1 MLISLEFDDVLYDL
15 QSLADEYC
23 KGELLPGALGFYQEL
38 IDTFGENN
46 IQIVTNSCPDV
57 VIAKTQMIRNF
68 GINCLII
75 HDKDKYK
82 HTSGTILIDNY
93 YINIQEHINK
103 TDGCGIL
110 ANINKSQYVEI
121 DYLKIKHAF
130 ANKVTGICKYIESYD
145 AILSELKKYF
155 NSEIC
160 KVYSVTKTNNLY
172 ETICMKEMSQRMI
185 IITSEAA
192 PTLSEY
198 GSEYSFSLL
207 LEQIGHANIVSLSNH
222 PIGAVITDNMFGLA
236 VTYDSDKFPSFVE
249 NYLKSRDKH
258 LREFSIENIIRKA
271 NQAGIYCK
279 SRELKPYDVD
289 YGQQIYSNDQ
299 FIYTNVD
306 AQYVKTFDTLYKLD
320 VGYIGIK
327 DGKII
332 TAHIVNSAYAFD
344 FDSELCCVKL
354 GRLKSRSIHKLN
366 EMQRIHNYIVD
377 INLLTEE
384 VSKSSILNLI
394 GGSFNHEY
402 TINSF
407 EKDKSLRAAQNG
419 RNINEN
425 VESNDDCE
433 NEQCEFSSTSTP
445 TPDSEP
451 NKKVVCTI
459 EYSFLIDPSQKD
471 RIFNELNE
479 AVDSSQFNS
488 QFNNIPVPPGGLDIS
503 LKFDGKFLKGLKIDN
518 LNEGEN
524 EDEAAVGKSNS
535 VKIFKDANS
544 RLMDFH
550 NALMQIKHYASR
562 HSKANLEVETQ
573 STLDYITK
581 YYSRVLS
588 KYEKEAMNEAAVGQR
603 GKTSYKEA
611 MDYCGENEDSH
622 KSADALFL
630 DKFKDTFQNMD
641 YQENEKYG
649 YYYHPEDRSRID
661 ELLKYSAFQSRFFNV
676 EFADCLHQNL
686 TCLAEIHQVDQDCK
700 LYYIKGFR
708 K

>member
-15 QSLADEYC
+15 QSLNEKYMRNTYGGAYAIIQHHDELKKLFPSIKQDLLNNAAEYC
-23 KGELLPGALGFYQEL
+23 KGELLPGALEFYQEL
-38 IDTFGENN
+38 VDTFGENN

-82 HTSGTILIDNY
+82 YTSGTILIDNY

-110 ANINKSQYVEI
+110 ANINKSQYVEK
-121 DYLKIKHAF
+121 DYFKIKHAF
-130 ANKVTGICKYIESYD
+130 SNNVNVIGICKFIESYD
-145 AILSELKKYF
+145 VILSELKKYF

-160 KVYSVTKTNNLY
+160 KVYSVTKTNKFRY
-172 ETICMKEMSQRMI
+172 EIICMKEMSQRMI

-192 PTLSEY
+192 PNVSV

-207 LEQIGHANIVSLSNH
+207 MHQIGHANIVSLSNH

-236 VTYDSDKFPSFVE
+236 VTYDSNKFPAFVE
-249 NYLKSRDKH
+249 NYLKSRDKD
-258 LREFSIENIIRKA
+258 LRKLSIENSIENIIRKA

-279 SRELKPYDVD
+279 SSELKPYDVD

-306 AQYVKTFDTLYKLD
+306 AQYIKSFDTLYKLD

-327 DGKII
+327 DGKIV
-332 TAHIVNSAYAFD
+332 TAHIVNSVYAFD
-344 FDSELCCVKL
+344 FDSEICCVKL

-366 EMQRIHNYIVD
+366 EMQRTHNYIVD
-377 INLLTEE
+377 ILTEE

-394 GGSFNHEY
+394 DSFNHEY
-402 TINSF
+402 IIDSF
-407 EKDKSLRAAQNG
+407 EKDKTLRAAQNG
-419 RNINEN
+419 RDINEN

-433 NEQCEFSSTSTP
+433 NEQCEFSSTPTP

-451 NKKVVCTI
+451 NEKVVCTI

-479 AVDSSQFNS
+479 AVDGSQFNS

-518 LNEGEN
+518 LNEGES
-524 EDEAAVGKSNS
+524 ED
-535 VKIFKDANS
+535 
-544 RLMDFH
+544 
-550 NALMQIKHYASR
+550 
-562 HSKANLEVETQ
+562 
-573 STLDYITK
+573 
-581 YYSRVLS
+581 
-588 KYEKEAMNEAAVGQR
+588 EAAVGQR
-603 GKTSYKEA
+603 GRTSYKEA

-622 KSADALFL
+622 KSADTSL
-630 DKFKDTFQNMD
+630 DKFKDTFQNID

-649 YYYHPEDRSRID
+649 YYYHPEDRSRIE

-686 TCLAEIHQVDQDCK
+686 TSLAEIHQVDQDCK
-700 LYYIKGFR
+700 LYYIKGF
-708 K
+708 KK